1 MTASGGLQSDASRAV
16 YSEDVVTYVDDAI
29 AESESDGLYGDVALG
44 LVSQVAGQSDDE
56 DEWEDENEP
65 KEVRA
70 CTDATDTSPERPASA
85 RPAAPRDATPRHRRR
100 HSPPSFVEFRGG
112 GGYRATRA
120 PSARLERTS
129 RANVSGARDS
139 SVNLVSSTGAPHPR
153 YAEPDRLPLPDP
165 TSPSPTTTRRCVG
178 SARRSA

>member
-70 CTDATDTSPERPASA
+70 
-85 RPAAPRDATPRHRRR
+85 
-100 HSPPSFVEFRGG
+100 
-112 GGYRATRA
+112 
-120 PSARLERTS
+120 
-129 RANVSGARDS
+129 
-139 SVNLVSSTGAPHPR
+139 
-153 YAEPDRLPLPDP
+153 
-165 TSPSPTTTRRCVG
+165 
-178 SARRSA
+178 